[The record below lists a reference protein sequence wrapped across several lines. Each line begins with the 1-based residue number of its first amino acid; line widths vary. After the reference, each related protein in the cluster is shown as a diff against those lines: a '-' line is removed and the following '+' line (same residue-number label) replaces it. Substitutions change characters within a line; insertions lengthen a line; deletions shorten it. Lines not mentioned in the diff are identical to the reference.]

1 VRKTREDFTL
11 RTAFTAFVSA
21 IIGGLVTALFI
32 FAGVSRLEDEPRDV
46 TIREAS
52 PPELG
57 SSADGASLPVREVYT
72 RFGPGVVSVDV
83 ASSENGPAGGSGF
96 VLDEQGYI
104 VTNQHVVDGAENV
117 SIEFASGV
125 REEAEIV
132 GEDPSTDVAV
142 VKVDAAEGLL
152 APLTL
157 GDSSTVGVGEP
168 VIAIG
173 NPLDVGI
180 SVTTGIVSGIGRP
193 IKAPNDYTIEDAVQT
208 DAAINPGNSGGPLLD
223 SRGTVIG
230 VNAQIASE
238 SGGFEGVGFAVPI
251 DTVKSV
257 VEQLITTGEVVH
269 GYIGVRM
276 FPVGMDEF
284 AAYTGLSKE
293 QLADEYGL
301 PGNGAIVSGVTPG
314 GPAEEAG
321 IEGGEE
327 EEIEGIS
334 VPLGDVVTEVGEKP
348 ISSPDDVI
356 EIVNSSKP
364 GDELTLTVVTP
375 GEKPRRVEV
384 TVGVR
389 PDDV

>member
-1 VRKTREDFTL
+1 
-11 RTAFTAFVSA
+11 VSA

-32 FAGVSRLEDEPRDV
+32 FVGVSGLEDGTRDV

-52 PPELG
+52 PPEVG
-57 SSADGASLPVREVYT
+57 TGEDMASSVREVYT
-72 RFGPGVVSVDV
+72 RSSQGVVSVDV
-83 ASSENGPAGGSGF
+83 ASSENGPAGASGF
-96 VLDEQGYI
+96 VLDEQGHI
-104 VTNQHVVDGAENV
+104 VTNQHVVDGAEEI
-117 SIEFASGV
+117 SIEFAGGV
-125 REEAEIV
+125 REDAEIV

-142 VKVDAAEGLL
+142 LKVDAAEGLL
-152 APLTL
+152 EPLTL

-180 SVTTGIVSGIGRP
+180 SATAGIVSGTGRP
-193 IKAPNDYTIEDAVQT
+193 IKAPNDYTIENAVQT

-238 SGGFEGVGFAVPI
+238 SGGFEGMGFAVPI
-251 DTVKSV
+251 DTVKKV

-269 GYIGVRM
+269 GYIGVSM
-276 FPVGMDEF
+276 FPVGMGEV
-284 AAYTGLSKE
+284 AAYTGLSNE
-293 QLADEYGL
+293 QLADGYGL
-301 PGNGAIVSGVTPG
+301 PANGAIVSEVTPN
-314 GPAEEAG
+314 GPADKAG

-334 VPLGDVVTEVGEKP
+334 VPVGDVVTEIGGKP
-348 ISSPDDVI
+348 VTSPDDVI
-356 EIVNSSKP
+356 EVVNSSKP
-364 GDELTLTVVTP
+364 GDELRLTVVTP
-375 GEKPRRVEV
+375 GEEPRQVEV

-389 PDDV
+389 PGGA